1 MRGWLLLLSGVL
13 FVWQPLNFAA
23 GAAAAVPT
31 LGMRG
36 VPGLVELLW
45 HGAVA
50 ALSVAA
56 GVAMWKASPAGPVLA
71 RWAVIGITLA
81 GVQSLYWSVLPS
93 HVFPSDRPLLALA
106 MIGHGAVWLLY
117 LHRSRRVRAIRDG

>member
-1 MRGWLLLLSGVL
+1 MVL

-23 GAAAAVPT
+23 GAAAALPT

-36 VPGLVELLW
+36 APGLAELLW

-50 ALSVAA
+50 AVSVAA
-56 GVAMWKASPAGPVLA
+56 GVALWKASPAGPVLA
-71 RWAVIGITLA
+71 RVAVVGFTVA

-93 HVFPSDRPLLALA
+93 SVFPSDRPLLALA
-106 MIGHGAVWLLY
+106 IVIHGAAWLLY
-117 LHRSRRVRAIRDG
+117 LHRSKRVRGITEG

>member
-1 MRGWLLLLSGVL
+1 VRGWLLLLCLIL

-23 GAAAAVPT
+23 GAAAAIPT

-36 VPGLVELLW
+36 LPGLVELLW

-56 GVAMWKASPAGPVLA
+56 GVALWKASPAGPVLA
-71 RWAVIGITLA
+71 RVAIGGITLA

-93 HVFPSDRPLLALA
+93 SVFPSDRPLLATA
-106 MIGHGAVWLLY
+106 MIVHGAAWLLY
-117 LHRSRRVRAIRDG
+117 LQRSKRVRAVAEG

>member
-1 MRGWLLLLSGVL
+1 MRGWLLVLCLVL

-36 VPGLVELLW
+36 APGLVELLW

-56 GVAMWKASPAGPVLA
+56 GVAMWKVSPAGPVLA
-71 RWAVIGITLA
+71 RWAVVGITLA

-93 HVFPSDRPLLALA
+93 NVFPSDRPLLALA
-106 MIGHGAVWLLY
+106 MIAHGAAWLLY
-117 LHRSRRVRAIRDG
+117 LHRSRRVRAIGDG